1 MLNKLKKNNQGFT
14 IIEVM
19 IVLAIAGLII
29 LIVLLAV
36 PALQRNGR
44 NTAIKNDASAI
55 ASALTTFA
63 SDNDG
68 KTPAAADFG
77 YVAPTLTVGASSTA
91 QSEAKVQGGTN
102 VSTPAVAVTPVAA
115 IAPGTIVIVKGRD
128 CADRVS
134 GRAFAIWYAIETS
147 KAVPAAA
154 PFNNKCI
161 DT

>member
-1 MLNKLKKNNQGFT
+1 MLTKLKNSKGFT

-55 ASALTTFA
+55 VAGVSTFE

-68 KTPAAADFG
+68 KSPAAADIVQSG
-77 YVAPTLTVGASSTA
+77 STVTIGATTEA
-91 QSEAKVQGGTN
+91 QAEAKVQGGTT
-102 VSTPAVAVTPVAA
+102 VPTPVTTTPTTA
-115 IAPGTIVIVKGRD
+115 ITPGTLIIVKGRD
-128 CADRVS
+128 CGNKVS
-134 GRAFAIWYAIETS
+134 NRAFAVWYAIETS
-147 KAVPAAA
+147 KAVPTTA
-154 PFNNKCI
+154 PFNNKCV
-161 DT
+161 DS